1 MDVKELF
8 DKYYSRLAK
17 EGFFKALFSGLT
29 IAFAFNFL
37 VAFVFWFLDAEGLW
51 WALGAFVIAL
61 AVSTPLLYVKK
72 YRPTSKQIAERIDKL
87 GLEER
92 MITMDEFMG
101 DDSFIAQKQR
111 EDAKI
116 KLSGMNAGLIKF
128 VFSRALLI
136 GLGVFAV
143 MGAGMTT
150 VTSLS
155 DEGIILSGKEVVEL
169 IIPEEEVEYVT
180 VSYVA
185 DEGGLIEGD
194 EVQILEKGGNATEVI
209 AVAEDGWAF
218 VEWSDGVTDPYR
230 SDYRIG
236 EDKEFVAVF
245 GQLGDGD
252 GQGDGDGDGDGDS
265 DGDGQ
270 PGDGDKP
277 AKSDEPSDP
286 DAPPNNGANGSYTE
300 NNMVLDGDT
309 YYRDVFE
316 EYYNQAMEYLAQG
329 EDIPEELRTLIQTY
343 FDVIL

>member
-1 MDVKELF
+1 MDVKQLY

-29 IAFAFNFL
+29 IAFAVNFL
-37 VAFVFWFLDAEGLW
+37 VAFTFWFLDAEGLW
-51 WALGAFVIAL
+51 WSIGAFVVAL
-61 AVSTPLLYVKK
+61 AISMPILYVKK
-72 YRPTSKQIAERIDKL
+72 YKPTSKQVAERLDKL

-92 MITMDEFMG
+92 MITMNEFIE
-101 DDSFIAQKQR
+101 DDSFIAKKQR
-111 EDAKI
+111 EDAQV
-116 KLSGMNAGLIKF
+116 KLGSMNVGLIKF

-136 GLGVFAV
+136 GLAV
-143 MGAGMTT
+143 LAVLGAGMTT

-155 DEGIILSGKEVVEL
+155 DEGILLSGKEVVEL
-169 IIPEEEVEYVT
+169 IIPDEPVVYVT

-185 DEGGLIEGD
+185 EEGGLIEGD
-194 EVQILEKGGNATEVI
+194 EVQILEQGGNATEVI

-218 VEWSDGVTDPYR
+218 VEWSDGVKDPYR
-230 SDYRIG
+230 CDYRIG
-236 EDKEFVAVF
+236 EDKEFVAIF

-252 GQGDGDGDGDGDS
+252 GEGEGQGEGEPQDGE
-265 DGDGQ
+265 GQ
-270 PGDGDKP
+270 PGNGDEPGKSERP
-277 AKSDEPSDP
+277 SDE

-316 EYYNQAMEYLAQG
+316 EYYNQAMEYLATG
-329 EDIPEELRTLIQTY
+329 EDIPEELRALIQTY